1 MVDIV
6 GGKESEFNWAALYVR
21 SLDDLVGKMSELTL
35 NLEHFDAEV
44 GKYNYEIAA
53 IILGNIFIRL
63 WGHLKKSERDEGRE
77 LKEKLDKAVKYLTIF
92 ETKKIHSLSGVRD
105 SRHINYDNLEIISML
120 LFEFQLEIIDWIEK
134 HKLGTPAKKD
144 PSKAVIDF

>member
-21 SLDDLVGKMSELTL
+21 SLDDLVGKLSDLTL

-44 GKYNYEIAA
+44 GKFNYEIAA
-53 IILGNIFIRL
+53 IIIENIFIRL
-63 WGHLKKSERDEGRE
+63 WGHLKETERENGRTLKKQLDAAITKLPIFQVKKSHTLQGIRERRVLNQE
-77 LKEKLDKAVKYLTIF
+77 
-92 ETKKIHSLSGVRD
+92 
-105 SRHINYDNLEIISML
+105 NYKIISTL
-120 LFEFQLEIIDWIEK
+120 LFEFQLDIIDWIEK